1 MIKTRD
7 FRLAAGGCESVDDV
21 GRFSVSSRPS
31 SHRLILVTL
40 RKYLF
45 LIVFLG
51 FKFNQCTQMHRKV
64 LGGGLSFLNQEPEKK
79 ERIHLFA

>member
-51 FKFNQCTQMHRKV
+51 LKLPVYQMHRKV
-64 LGGGLSFLNQEPEKK
+64 LGGCLSFLNQEPEKK

>member
-1 MIKTRD
+1 MTLD
-7 FRLAAGGCESVDDV
+7 WQAGCESVDDV

-51 FKFNQCTQMHRKV
+51 LKLPVYSNASESVGR
-64 LGGGLSFLNQEPEKK
+64 GSFLLNQEPEKK